1 MMEFALKL
9 QEVTGKGYLSYS
21 ALKYAADGSKSQ
33 DMKLFE
39 LYMKGLLKKKS
50 DALTFGSL
58 YDTLLLEPEFLNDRF
73 FVIND
78 NNIVEKLSK
87 EYKNPRNTK
96 DYKDWLAKELKYA
109 ESKKLTL
116 VTEED
121 MDIAERMVLRLDA
134 SEVVDTFTGE
144 ITPVRSYLDGEH
156 QYEINHWIGE
166 IPVRGF
172 LDNLNRGKAFISD
185 SKSTR
190 SIHGFKYDVDNYC
203 YDIQAYIYTEAL
215 GIEDFYWVV
224 QEKSSPYLTAVYKAS
239 KLTISKG
246 REKFWSAVHNINE
259 WLDNPTK
266 DTASFAL
273 FNEI

>member
-1 MMEFALKL
+1 MDFALKL
-9 QEVTGKGYLSYS
+9 QEVTGKSYLSYS

-50 DALTFGSL
+50 TALSFGSL
-58 YDTLLLEPEFLNDRF
+58 YDTLLLEPEKVNDRF
-73 FVIND
+73 FIVND
-78 NNIVEKLSK
+78 NNIVEELSGK
-87 EYKNPRNTK
+87 YKNPRNTAI
-96 DYKDWLAKELKYA
+96 YKEWLAKEEAYA
-109 ESKKLTL
+109 EENKLSL

-121 MDIAERMVLRLDA
+121 MDIAEKMIVRLDA
-134 SEVVDTFTGE
+134 SEVVDTLTGE
-144 ITPVRSYLDGEH
+144 ITPVRYYLDGEH
-156 QYEINHWIGE
+156 QFEINDWIGE

-172 LDNLNRGKAFISD
+172 LDNLNRKKAFISD

-190 SIHGFKYDVDNYC
+190 SIHGFKYDVSNYS

-224 QEKSSPYLTAVYKAS
+224 QEKSSPYLTAVFKAS
-239 KLTISKG
+239 KLTISRG
-246 REKFWSAVHNINE
+246 REKFWSAVQNISE

-273 FNEI
+273 FDEI